1 MNYILLS
8 SSGAGGGNF
17 TTMII
22 IYAVILGGMY
32 LLFIRPQSKKKK
44 QEEALRKN
52 VDVGD
57 EITTIGGIMGRVIS
71 IKEETESVVIETG
84 TDKTRIRI
92 KKWAIGANNT
102 VKEKNDA
109 EQADS
114 GKQSFLGRL
123 LGGGKKAT
131 ESSEK

>member
-8 SSGAGGGNF
+8 GSGAGSGNF

-92 KKWAIGANNT
+92 KKWAIGANET
-102 VKEKNDA
+102 LKEKNDE
-109 EQADS
+109 EQTAS
-114 GKQSFLGRL
+114 GKQGFLGKL
-123 LGGGKKAT
+123 LGGGKKA
-131 ESSEK
+131 SE